1 MKRLLILGAVVAV
14 AAVVVAVVA
23 YSAGGK
29 DNSPNGAAPATGGA
43 TVSSQEIAGEGAV
56 LVDSAGRP
64 LYASNQENAAG
75 KVLCTDGCTSFWMP
89 LTVAAKGSPTEHA
102 VSGKL
107 GVVKRP
113 DGARQVTLDGKLLY
127 SFTQDSPGKVT
138 GDGFQD
144 AFGGRRFTWH
154 VVHADGASSSS
165 GSTTTNTGSY
175 GY

>member
-1 MKRLLILGAVVAV
+1 MKRLLILGAAVAV
-14 AAVVVAVVA
+14 AAVVVAVAA

-29 DNSPNGAAPATGGA
+29 DNSPGGAAPGTGGA
-43 TVSSQEIAGEGAV
+43 TIASQEIDGKGAV
-56 LVDSAGRP
+56 LVDSTGRA
-64 LYASNQENAAG
+64 LYAADQENAAH

-89 LTVAAKGSPTEHA
+89 LTVAKGSPTEHA

-107 GVVKRP
+107 GVVERP

-127 SFTQDSPGKVT
+127 SFSQDSPGKVM

-144 AFGGRRFTWH
+144 AFGGQTFTWH

-165 GSTTTNTGSY
+165 PSPTTNTGSY